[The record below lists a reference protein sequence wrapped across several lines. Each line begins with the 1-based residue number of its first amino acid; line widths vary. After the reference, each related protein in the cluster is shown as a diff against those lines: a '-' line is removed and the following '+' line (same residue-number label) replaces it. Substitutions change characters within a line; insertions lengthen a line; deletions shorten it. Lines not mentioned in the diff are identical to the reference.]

1 MRPDQIEVKKRKQ
14 RKVRTMSKRA
24 IIVID
29 LQNEYWPGG
38 ALPLD
43 GIDTAAANAARVI
56 AHGREAGDL
65 IVNVRHEM
73 PGAPVFVP
81 GSEGARIHASVTPA
95 EGEPVITKNFPNA
108 FRETGLKALLDEN
121 GIEEVVAVGAM
132 SHMCVDATVRAANDH
147 GYKTVTIHDA
157 CATRELEFDGA
168 TVPGAHVHTAMMA
181 ALAFFYGDVISTD
194 DFVAR

>member
-1 MRPDQIEVKKRKQ
+1 
-14 RKVRTMSKRA
+14 MSKRA
-24 IIVID
+24 IVVID

-38 ALPLD
+38 NLPLE
-43 GIDTAAANAARVI
+43 GIDAAAANAARVI

-81 GSEGARIHASVTPA
+81 GSDGVEINEAVTPG

-108 FRETGLKALLDEN
+108 FRETGLKALLDEK

-132 SHMCVDATVRAANDH
+132 SHMCVDATVRAANDL

-157 CATRELEFDGA
+157 CATRELDFDGT
-168 TVPGAHVHTAMMA
+168 TVPADKVHAALMA
-181 ALAFFYGDVISTD
+181 ALAFFYGEVIPTD
-194 DFVAR
+194 TFVTR

>member
-1 MRPDQIEVKKRKQ
+1 
-14 RKVRTMSKRA
+14 MSNRA

-29 LQNEYWPGG
+29 LQNEYWPTGN
-38 ALPLD
+38 LPLE

-56 AHGREAGDL
+56 AHGRNAGDL

-73 PGAPVFVP
+73 PGAPFFVP
-81 GSEGARIHASVTPA
+81 GSEGVEINAAVAPG

-108 FRETGLKALLDEN
+108 FRETGLRTLLDEK

-132 SHMCVDATVRAANDH
+132 SHMCVDATVRAANDL

-157 CATRELEFDGA
+157 CATRELEFDGTTIPA
-168 TVPGAHVHTAMMA
+168 DKVHAALMA
-181 ALAFFYGDVISTD
+181 ALAFFYGEVVTTD
-194 DFVAR
+194 DFLAR

>member
-1 MRPDQIEVKKRKQ
+1 MTR
-14 RKVRTMSKRA
+14 RA
-24 IIVID
+24 ILVID
-29 LQNEYWPGG
+29 LQNEYWPDGN
-38 ALPLD
+38 LPLE
-43 GIDTAAANAARVI
+43 GIDAAAVNASRVI

-65 IVNVRHEM
+65 IVNIRHEM

-81 GSEGARIHASVTPA
+81 GSDGVEINATVTPA

-108 FRETGLKALLDEN
+108 FRETGLKALLEEK

-157 CATRELEFDGA
+157 CATRELDFNGTAVPAAQVHA
-168 TVPGAHVHTAMMA
+168 TMMA
-181 ALAFFYGDVISTD
+181 ALAFFYGEVIATD
-194 DFVAR
+194 DFIAR